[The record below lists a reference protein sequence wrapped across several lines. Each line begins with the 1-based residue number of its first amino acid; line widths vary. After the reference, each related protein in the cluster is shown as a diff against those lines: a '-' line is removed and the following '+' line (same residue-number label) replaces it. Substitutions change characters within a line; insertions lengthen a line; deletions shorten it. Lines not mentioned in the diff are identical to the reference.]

1 MTDAAERP
9 GGDAAPALR
18 LLITAHALATAGTL
32 DALSTG
38 FTLIAAAALALA
50 AVLGIAPPVAVAALT
65 LCLALGLAAK
75 WVAMRARLDR
85 RLLSML
91 AIDARSG
98 TFSTGA
104 FDRVMLELQLLP
116 RAKTGR
122 DWPLR
127 CRGALRLPLWLGGLV
142 TLQALLIAGAGCS
155 ALLA

>member
-18 LLITAHALATAGTL
+18 LSITAHALATAGTL

-50 AVLGIAPPVAVAALT
+50 AVLG
-65 LCLALGLAAK
+65 ALGLAAK

-91 AIDARSG
+91 AIEARSG
-98 TFSTGA
+98 AFSTGV